1 MLSHPVKIITNS
13 AENTPTHHMCPI
25 TSFKLLS
32 LYINWVL
39 NSGPVPGI
47 KDSWEEYLARN
58 QESSPQKWYS
68 GKRFIWKAFT
78 PKGNGIWREKE
89 MASALCTKA
98 SRLLK
103 KKRWQLN
110 VMYKYVEVGLLGAY
124 AVELHASSSLE
135 CLISILNLHL
145 GMCFLA
151 LKCGRVNKGQSFL
164 LAKYVCEG
172 DKI

>member
-1 MLSHPVKIITNS
+1 MLKILLLITC
-13 AENTPTHHMCPI
+13 A
-25 TSFKLLS
+25 LLLHS
-32 LYINWVL
+32 NFFLYILIGFWIVVL
-39 NSGPVPGI
+39 FLALRILGNA
-47 KDSWEEYLARN
+47 LARN

-98 SRLLK
+98 SRLLR

-145 GMCFLA
+145 GVCFLA